1 MQTTNW
7 SRNLGIEV
15 RGDDVVSHTGSVIV
29 RMLAD
34 KTGLTSA
41 LSAALA
47 RPDVIHDRG
56 AVFRDMA
63 VTIADG
69 GTHIC
74 DLEVL
79 GNQQRVF
86 GSVASTSTMWRALNE
101 IDTNALTAITAA
113 RNKARRTVWERIEDR
128 HGQDPAGE
136 DLLRR
141 PRRGDRHPHRRDPD
155 QFLFR

>member
-7 SRNLGIEV
+7 SRGLGVEV

-41 LSAALA
+41 LSGALV

-74 DLEVL
+74 DLAVL
-79 GNQQRVF
+79 GSRQRVF
-86 GSVASTSTMWRALNE
+86 GPVASTSTMWRALNE
-101 IDTNALTAITAA
+101 IDTNALTGPQPVA
-113 RNKARRTVWERIEDR
+113 RSEATC
-128 HGQDPAGE
+128 GS
-136 DLLRR
+136 
-141 PRRGDRHPHRRDPD
+141 
-155 QFLFR
+155 

>member
-1 MQTTNW
+1 MQATNW

-34 KTGLTSA
+34 KTGLTNA
-41 LSAALA
+41 LSAALT

-69 GTHIC
+69 GTLHIRLDPLPAPRHTTAIAELC
-74 DLEVL
+74 RVL
-79 GNQQRVF
+79 N
-86 GSVASTSTMWRALNE
+86 
-101 IDTNALTAITAA
+101 DTNTIYPGTTLT
-113 RNKARRTVWERIEDR
+113 
-128 HGQDPAGE
+128 
-136 DLLRR
+136 LRYSAKS
-141 PRRGDRHPHRRDPD
+141 HR
-155 QFLFR
+155 

>member
-7 SRNLGIEV
+7 SRDLGVEV
-15 RGDDVVSHTGSVIV
+15 GGDDVVSHTGSVIV

-41 LSAALA
+41 LSGALA
-47 RPDVIHDRG
+47 RPDVIGDRY

-63 VTIADG
+63 VIIADG

-79 GNQQRVF
+79 GTQQRPP
-86 GSVASTSTMWRALNE
+86 GE
-101 IDTNALTAITAA
+101 A
-113 RNKARRTVWERIEDR
+113 RPERGPSHSYR
-128 HGQDPAGE
+128 LVVLMAGI
-136 DLLRR
+136 LRR
-141 PRRGDRHPHRRDPD
+141 H
-155 QFLFR
+155 F